1 MRRITTLLSV
11 ILLAC
16 TLIHSQDRQTDGEL
30 RQWNLQHTLIG
41 HTQSV
46 HSVAF
51 SPDGKVVASTS
62 WDRSIVLWDVLTGE
76 KKSVW
81 KHGYHPHRLIFSP
94 DGRSLYSS
102 GGDGTIK
109 KWNMQ
114 SGKAKALVY
123 DRNEILNV
131 SLSSDGERL
140 ACECRARAA
149 EILDT
154 KTGELKFSA
163 PHGDY
168 IWAVALSPDSKLLA
182 VAGGHKGLP
191 VALWDVQAGRVTL
204 HLTGVENA
212 GSLAFSP
219 DSKVLAIGS
228 QEDVRIKLFDTAT
241 GELVQTLSKD
251 GRKFSGL
258 MFSPDGSML
267 AVIPNIAGRV
277 YLYDLIEKQWT
288 SEIKTD
294 SSITDVA
301 FSSDGKM
308 IATSGY
314 DDMTVKIWTN
324 P

>member
-1 MRRITTLLSV
+1 MRRVTTLLSV

-16 TLIHSQDRQTDGEL
+16 TLIRSQDRQTDVEL

-46 HSVAF
+46 HAVAF

-62 WDRSIVLWDVLTGE
+62 WDRSIVLWDVLTGA
-76 KKSVW
+76 KKILW
-81 KHGYHPHRLIFSP
+81 KHGYHSHRLIFSP
-94 DGRSLYSS
+94 DGQFLYSS

-114 SGKAKALVY
+114 SGKARALVY
-123 DRNEILNV
+123 DRNEILNL
-131 SLSSDGERL
+131 SLSADGERL
-140 ACECRARAA
+140 ACDCRARAA

-191 VALWDVQAGRVTL
+191 VALWDVEAGHVTL
-204 HLTGVENA
+204 HLTGIKSA

-219 DSKVLAIGS
+219 DSKVLAIAS
-228 QEDVRIKLFDTAT
+228 QEDERIKLFDTAT
-241 GELVQTLSKD
+241 GELLHALSKD

-258 MFSPDGSML
+258 TFSPDGNLL

-277 YLYDLIEKQWT
+277 YIYNLVEKQWT

-294 SSITDVA
+294 SVITDVA
-301 FSSDGKM
+301 FSPDGKM
-308 IATSGY
+308 LATSGY
-314 DDMTVKIWTN
+314 DDMTVKIWSN